1 MAKIVN
7 ISQSTKYSTI
17 IFCLPRTLGTVGTW
31 DSRTEGRVSDILMS
45 DGRRKK

>member
-31 DSRTEGRVSDILMS
+31 DSVRSTMIVLSR
-45 DGRRKK
+45 